1 MARTFKG
8 TQARQRSQFSIGNL
22 LGLIL
27 IITLTFGLFY
37 YGYTALISRDWLWFQ
52 TSFDEQPRR
61 IAIVDQGQ
69 RTELDPSDP
78 RFAPIAAA
86 FNTTIE
92 GGYRHANL
100 GFSRESWQDM
110 EQQGLFVETTYMQPV
125 RLHITGGFAPTNRLR
140 LLLSG
145 QNIHTTQTLF
155 RSNPDGWDSIPL
167 IVTTVEPLKSELAR
181 FGFGAAR

>member
-1 MARTFKG
+1 MARTLKRA
-8 TQARQRSQFSIGNL
+8 QAQRRSLFGIGNL

-27 IITLTFGLFY
+27 IIVATFGLFY
-37 YGYTALISRDWLWFQ
+37 YVYAALIARDWLWFQ
-52 TSFDEQPRR
+52 TSFDEQPRQ
-61 IAIVDQGQ
+61 IAIVDHGQ

-100 GFSRESWQDM
+100 GFSRETWQDM
-110 EQQGLFVETTYMQPV
+110 EQQGLFVETTYTQPV
-125 RLHITGGFAPTNRLR
+125 RIHITGGFAPTNRLR

-145 QNIHTTQTLF
+145 HNIHTTQTLF

-167 IVTTVEPLKSELAR
+167 IVNTVEPLKSELAR

>member
-1 MARTFKG
+1 MARTLKG
-8 TQARQRSQFSIGNL
+8 AQTRPRSRFSIGNL

-27 IITLTFGLFY
+27 IIVATFGLFY
-37 YGYTALISRDWLWFQ
+37 YVYASLISRDWLWFQ
-52 TSFDEQPRR
+52 TSFEEQPRQ
-61 IAIVDQGQ
+61 IVIVDHGQ

-86 FNTTIE
+86 FNATIE
-92 GGYRHANL
+92 QGYRHANL
-100 GFSRESWQDM
+100 GFSTESWQRM

-125 RLHITGGFAPTNRLR
+125 RIHITGGFAPTNRLR

-145 QNIHTTQTLF
+145 ENIHTTQALF

-167 IVTTVEPLKSELAR
+167 LVNTVEPIKNELTR